1 MTVIRPTLPRDP
13 AQRTALALGAGGL
26 VLMAALLFAQAAE
39 PPIRVGG
46 LGDANPAGGLLFV
59 MAGGVLW
66 LSARQP
72 RLRRLV
78 SLFAGLGLLAL
89 ALPLLVR
96 PFFPGAAG

>member
-1 MTVIRPTLPRDP
+1 MTVAFPTLPSDP
-13 AQRTALALGAGGL
+13 TQRAGLALGAGGL
-26 VLMAALLFAQAAE
+26 LIVAALLLAQAAD
-39 PPIRVGG
+39 PPLRLGG
-46 LGDANPAGGLLFV
+46 LGDANPAAGLLFV

-72 RLRRLV
+72 KLRRLV

-96 PFFPGAAG
+96 PFFPEAAG